1 MRKSTLTIQFLPIN
15 QKAVTGSESGQGGLR
30 KGNHLDCTASEV
42 HGMSVDGQPLAHQ
55 LSCTTDKGVDITF
68 DGDVNLILDRNDFE
82 SGITKLTIPSD
93 SVSDHLHHVELDSNT
108 LGKIAV
114 VADPLSGRDERRR
127 LTREGE
133 FSVLVV
139 RVTDGTYEP
148 SQDEAKMFN
157 DVFGDENNLVSHS
170 WNTCHSQQ
178 SAELQISNIM

>member
-1 MRKSTLTIQFLPIN
+1 MRKSTLTIQFLPII

-68 DGDVNLILDRNDFE
+68 DGDANLILDRNDFE

-93 SVSDHLHHVELDSNT
+93 SVSDHLHVELDSTT

-114 VADPLSGRDERRR
+114 VTDPLSGGERRR

-133 FSVLVV
+133 FSVLVI
-139 RVTDGTYEP
+139 RVTDGTYAP
-148 SQDEAKMFN
+148 SQDEATMFN

-170 WNTCHSQQ
+170 WNNTRHSQQ
-178 SAELQISNIM
+178 LVALHISNIT

>member
-1 MRKSTLTIQFLPIN
+1 MVKSIY
-15 QKAVTGSESGQGGLR
+15 
-30 KGNHLDCTASEV
+30 
-42 HGMSVDGQPLAHQ
+42 
-55 LSCTTDKGVDITF
+55 
-68 DGDVNLILDRNDFE
+68 RNDFE
-82 SGITKLTIPSD
+82 SGSTKLTISSN
-93 SVSDHLHHVELDSNT
+93 SVSENLHVELNSTT
-108 LGKIAV
+108 LGEIAV

-133 FSVLVV
+133 FSVLVI
-139 RVTDGTYEP
+139 RVTDGTYAP